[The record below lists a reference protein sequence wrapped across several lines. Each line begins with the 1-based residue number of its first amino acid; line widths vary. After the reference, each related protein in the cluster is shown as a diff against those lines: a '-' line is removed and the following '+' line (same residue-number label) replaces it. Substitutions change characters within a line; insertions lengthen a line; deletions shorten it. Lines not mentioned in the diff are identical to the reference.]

1 MLTKENENTIKTSKL
16 IKFFKK
22 ITIWENCELCVHA
35 THILAAEMHVPLRSY
50 QTERKAHPFKLSGII
65 YVKYTTQ

>member
-1 MLTKENENTIKTSKL
+1 MFTKENENTIKTSKP
-16 IKFFKK
+16 IKLKK
-22 ITIWENCELCVHA
+22 TFTIWENFELCVHA

-65 YVKYTTQ
+65 CVKYTT